1 MGEMQRS
8 EIEPVLAFA
17 DNVPRRLSPFIQ
29 FIGRKNGL
37 ADPLP
42 LSGYQPPTAAL
53 ISFSSPSA
61 LHIVPVL
68 NPGSRSRT
76 AGQ

>member
-8 EIEPVLAFA
+8 GIEPILAFA
-17 DNVPRRLSPFIQ
+17 DNVPRPYSPLIR
-29 FIGRKNGL
+29 FIGTQEFISL
-37 ADPLP
+37 F
-42 LSGYQPPTAAL
+42 LSKPFPPTAAL